1 MPRAA
6 PLALATLAALIPLAA
21 AGRGA
26 ADRTSAA
33 RSPKGAAPTAQT
45 PDTAAL
51 PRDIPRLLQAS
62 GVPGL
67 SIAVVQDGRVTW
79 ERGFGTINDS
89 ARRPVD
95 SATVFEAASL
105 SKPVFAYLVLRHSS
119 DGSIEESV
127 WAR

>member
-1 MPRAA
+1 M
-6 PLALATLAALIPLAA
+6 
-21 AGRGA
+21 GA
-26 ADRTSAA
+26 
-33 RSPKGAAPTAQT
+33 
-45 PDTAAL
+45 
-51 PRDIPRLLQAS
+51 
-62 GVPGL
+62 
-67 SIAVVQDGRVTW
+67 RV
-79 ERGFGTINDS
+79 GTINDS